1 MPQLLLLKPYCQIIL
16 QISAFTQTLSLNT
29 DEATACNVFEVFQ
42 SCKAAS
48 PFILIK
54 LRTAVTT
61 SGKPQC
67 NEMYKNKPESWIKK
81 KKEGDKGSKK
91 KKKK

>member
-1 MPQLLLLKPYCQIIL
+1 MPQLLLLKPYCQTIL
-16 QISAFTQTLSLNT
+16 QISPFSQALSLNT
-29 DEATACNVFEVFQ
+29 DEATACNVFEAFQ

-54 LRTAVTT
+54 LRTAVMT

-67 NEMYKNKPESWIKK
+67 NEMYKNKAASWI
-81 KKEGDKGSKK
+81 
-91 KKKK
+91 